1 MAEREAA
8 MAVKSISQGG
18 AGAGGRRAVFT
29 PKPFS
34 YSESVRKRLG
44 ATNEEMAAYIGVTF
58 RTYQRRAKRG
68 ELEDAESAKVE
79 MLASLLDLG
88 KRVLGSEEA
97 AREWLT
103 SPILS
108 LEGAVPIEMLGSV
121 KGYER
126 VKNKLLQIEHG
137 TF

>member
-1 MAEREAA
+1 
-8 MAVKSISQGG
+8 
-18 AGAGGRRAVFT
+18 
-29 PKPFS
+29 
-34 YSESVRKRLG
+34 
-44 ATNEEMAAYIGVTF
+44 MAAYIGVTH
-58 RTYQRRAKRG
+58 RTYQRRAKKG

-79 MLASLLDLG
+79 MLDSLLDLG
-88 KRVLGSEEA
+88 ERVLGDEEA

-108 LEGAVPIEMLGSV
+108 LQGRKPIELLDTV

-126 VKNKLLQIEHG
+126 VKNKLLQIEYG